1 MSNLPQSQSTSSQQD
16 SLRSGLGDMQ
26 TDIAVRNRGTASVF
40 APTPHSQTGSDRQLS
55 THSNAD
61 PFYTNSNIDL
71 SPFYRAPPTHS
82 HPLPMIHSDSN
93 TITHQNIPLTHH
105 DDTTAQSAGSD
116 QPWDISLWPWSPPPE
131 PDTPKAQHRESTTPP
146 IATCVSPT
154 SVAQQPRPH
163 TSILHL
169 SIASGNCDILKM
181 LLQADEIYI
190 DEEDSAG
197 YTPLQRAIMAGRADM
212 VALLLEH
219 GADINNCRD

>member
-1 MSNLPQSQSTSSQQD
+1 
-16 SLRSGLGDMQ
+16 
-26 TDIAVRNRGTASVF
+26 VF
-40 APTPHSQTGSDRQLS
+40 APTPNSQTGSDGQLS
-55 THSNAD
+55 
-61 PFYTNSNIDL
+61 TNSNIDL
-71 SPFYRAPPTHS
+71 SPFYRAPHTHS
-82 HPLPMIHSDSN
+82 HLLPMIHSNLN
-93 TITHQNIPLTHH
+93 TIPLQNMPLTHH
-105 DDTTAQSAGSD
+105 NDTTTQSAESD

-131 PDTPKAQHRESTTPP
+131 ADTPKTQYRESRTPP
-146 IATCVSPT
+146 TATCVSPT
-154 SVAQQPRPH
+154 SVALQPRPH

-197 YTPLQRAIMAGRADM
+197 YTPLQCAVMAGRADM